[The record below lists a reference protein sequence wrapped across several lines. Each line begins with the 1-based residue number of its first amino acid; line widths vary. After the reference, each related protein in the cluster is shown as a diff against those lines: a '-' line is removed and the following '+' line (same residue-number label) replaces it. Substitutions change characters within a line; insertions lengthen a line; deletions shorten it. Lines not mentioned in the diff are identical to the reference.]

1 MEQMAH
7 TYNTGREILMNF
19 AEALTFPATVKDDA
33 ATADSE
39 GHKIIKAGTPLGA
52 ATDYL
57 SDRTHTVL
65 SPVTDATAQVV
76 AMHDIDV
83 TAGQTSATVIVRG
96 DVIKG
101 NMDADVQKLYTADM
115 VKTLSR
121 ITLV

>member
-1 MEQMAH
+1 MAQMAH

-19 AEALTFPATVKDDA
+19 AEALTFPATVKDDSA
-33 ATADSE
+33 VADSD
-39 GHKIIKAGTPLGA
+39 GRKIIKAGTPLGA
-52 ATDYL
+52 GTDFL
-57 SDRTHTVL
+57 SDRTNTVL

-83 TAGQTSATVIVRG
+83 TQGQTSATVIVRG
-96 DVIKG
+96 DVIKE
-101 NMDADVQKLYTADM
+101 NMDDDVQKLYTPDM